1 MTASKARILCVDDD
15 EDLLHINATILQSA
29 GYDVVRACSGNE
41 CLSRIREIRPDLV
54 LLDVM
59 LPDANGFD
67 VCRKIKED
75 PELLGTYVILI
86 SGMEISSDSQIRGL
100 QTGADGYLVRPISG
114 QELLARI
121 QSILRIKITEMA
133 LRKSMEQYQMLVE
146 TMNDGLGVVNETLL
160 ITFVN
165 DKLCEMTGYTR
176 HEILNH
182 SILKFLD
189 NEEQER
195 LKERF
200 KNRKKDMS
208 IPFELK
214 CRKKDK
220 TDFFVILSPRTI
232 FDTQGNFKGAF
243 AVVTD
248 VTQSK
253 QIEEALKWNLGQIST
268 ILESVGDGV
277 YGVNADGNT
286 IFVNSALLRMTGYE
300 EKELIGKNLHFI
312 LRHTRSNGVVY
323 ERTGCPILSTLTN
336 GETFFN
342 VEDEV
347 IWRKDG
353 TSFPVE
359 YTSAPITEQG
369 KITGAVV
376 VIRDITERRQTEQEI
391 QRLNQKLEQRVVER
405 TMQLEA
411 VIKELETEILE
422 RKRTEE
428 KLQRYAERLQVLSN
442 RLIEVQEAERRYL
455 AQELHDEIGQSL
467 TGIKLALD
475 MMIKLPSGNME
486 SCLNEVQKMVQELL
500 RRVRSMSLDLR
511 PSMLDDL
518 GLLPALLW
526 HFDRFTTQTNIRVK
540 FRHDGL
546 NTRFRPEVETAAYR
560 IAQEAL
566 TNVARHAC
574 INNVDVLFKA
584 GREKLVIQI
593 EDKGVGFDYASAR
606 ASGDSVGL
614 KGMNERLS
622 MLGGKM
628 TIDSSPGAGTKLT
641 ATIPLEDSF

>member
-15 EDLLHINATILQSA
+15 EDLLHINSTVLQSA

-41 CLSRIREIRPDLV
+41 CLSRVREVRPDLV

-59 LPDANGFD
+59 LPDTNGFD

-146 TMNDGLGVVNETLL
+146 TMNDGLGVVNERLF

-182 SILKFLD
+182 SVLEFLD
-189 NEEQER
+189 REDQEG
-195 LKERF
+195 LKEQF
-200 KNRKKDMS
+200 KNTKKDMS
-208 IPFELK
+208 VPFELK
-214 CRKKDK
+214 CRKKDG
-220 TDFFVILSPRTI
+220 TDFFAIISPRTI
-232 FDTQGNFKGAF
+232 FNTPGNFKGAF

-248 VTQSK
+248 VTKSK
-253 QIEEALKWNLGQIST
+253 HTEEALRRNLGQIST

-286 IFVNSALLRMTGYE
+286 IFVNSALMRMTGYQ

-312 LRHTRSNGVVY
+312 LRHTRSDGALY
-323 ERTGCPILSTLTN
+323 ERTDCPILSTLTS

-342 VEDEV
+342 VADEV

-353 TSFPVE
+353 TNFPVE

-369 KITGAVV
+369 EITGAVV

-391 QRLNQKLEQRVVER
+391 KRLNQKLEQRVVER

-442 RLIEVQEAERRYL
+442 RLIEVQEAERRSI

-475 MMIKLPSGNME
+475 MMIKLPTGNME
-486 SCLNEVQKMVQELL
+486 PCLNEVQKMVQELL

-560 IAQEAL
+560 ITQEAL

-574 INNVDVLFKA
+574 INNVEVLFRA
-584 GREKLVIQI
+584 DREKLVIHI

-606 ASGDSVGL
+606 ASGDSAGL

-622 MLGGKM
+622 MLEGRM
-628 TIDSSPGAGTKLT
+628 TIDSTPGAGTKLT
-641 ATIPLEDSF
+641 AMIPLEGSF

>member
-1 MTASKARILCVDDD
+1 MTISRARILCVDDD
-15 EDLLHINATILQSA
+15 EDLLYINSTVLQSA
-29 GYDVVRACSGNE
+29 GYDVVRASSGNE
-41 CLSRIREIRPDLV
+41 CLRRIREVRPDLV
-54 LLDVM
+54 LLDVR

-146 TMNDGLGVVNETLL
+146 TMNDGLGVVNESLL

-176 HEILNH
+176 HEILHH
-182 SILKFLD
+182 SVLEYLD
-189 NEEQER
+189 KEDRARLMEE
-195 LKERF
+195 F
-200 KNRKKDMS
+200 KNIRKDMS
-208 IPFELK
+208 VPFELK
-214 CRKKDK
+214 CRKKDG
-220 TDFFVILSPRTI
+220 TDFVVIISPRTI
-232 FDTQGNFKGAF
+232 FDAQGNFKGAF

-248 VTQSK
+248 VTK
-253 QIEEALKWNLGQIST
+253 RKKTEEALKRNLGQIST

-277 YGVNADGNT
+277 YGVNANGNT

-300 EKELIGKNLHFI
+300 EKELVGKNLHFI
-312 LRHTRSNGVVY
+312 LRHTRSDGAAY
-323 ERTGCPILSTLTN
+323 ERTDCPIYSTLTS
-336 GETFFN
+336 GETFFH
-342 VEDEV
+342 VADEV
-347 IWRKDG
+347 IWKKDG

-359 YTSAPITEQG
+359 YTSSPITEEG
-369 KITGAVV
+369 GITGAVV
-376 VIRDITERRQTEQEI
+376 VIRDITERRQTEREI

-411 VIKELETEILE
+411 VIKELESEILE

-442 RLIEVQEAERRYL
+442 RLMEVQEAERRHI

-475 MMIKLPSGNME
+475 MMIKLPSDNME
-486 SCLNEVQKMVQELL
+486 TCLNEVQKMVQELL
-500 RRVRSMSLDLR
+500 RRVRSISLDLR

-574 INNVDVLFKA
+574 INNVEVLFKA
-584 GREKLVIQI
+584 DREKLVVCI
-593 EDKGVGFDYASAR
+593 EDKGTGFDYASAK
-606 ASGDSVGL
+606 ASGDSAGL

-622 MLGGKM
+622 MLGGRM

-641 ATIPLEDSF
+641 ATIPLEGSS

>member
-1 MTASKARILCVDDD
+1 
-15 EDLLHINATILQSA
+15 
-29 GYDVVRACSGNE
+29 
-41 CLSRIREIRPDLV
+41 
-54 LLDVM
+54 
-59 LPDANGFD
+59 
-67 VCRKIKED
+67 
-75 PELLGTYVILI
+75 
-86 SGMEISSDSQIRGL
+86 
-100 QTGADGYLVRPISG
+100 
-114 QELLARI
+114 
-121 QSILRIKITEMA
+121 
-133 LRKSMEQYQMLVE
+133 MLVE
-146 TMNDGLGVVNETLL
+146 TMNDGLGVVNETLF
-160 ITFVN
+160 ITFIN

-182 SILKFLD
+182 SVLEFLD
-189 NEEQER
+189 KEDQVR
-195 LKERF
+195 LKEQF
-200 KNRKKDMS
+200 KNTNKDMS

-214 CRKKDK
+214 CRRKDG
-220 TDFFVILSPRTI
+220 TGFFVNISPRAI
-232 FDTQGNFKGAF
+232 FDTQGNFRGAF

-248 VTQSK
+248 VTKSK
-253 QIEEALKWNLGQIST
+253 QTEEALKRNLGQIST
-268 ILESVGDGV
+268 ILESVGDGI
-277 YGVNADGNT
+277 YGVNAHGNT

-312 LRHTRSNGVVY
+312 LRHTRSDGATY
-323 ERTGCPILSTLTN
+323 ERTDCPILWTLTN
-336 GETFFN
+336 GEPFFN
-342 VEDEV
+342 VADEV

-359 YTSAPITEQG
+359 YSSSPITEQG
-369 KITGAVV
+369 EITGAVV

-391 QRLNQKLEQRVVER
+391 KRLNQKLEQRVVER

-411 VIKELETEILE
+411 VIKELEGEIFE

-442 RLIEVQEAERRYL
+442 RLMEVQEAERRHI

-475 MMIKLPSGNME
+475 MMIKLPSDNMD

-500 RRVRSMSLDLR
+500 RRVRSISLDLR

-546 NTRFRPEVETAAYR
+546 NIRFRPEVETAAYR

-574 INNVDVLFKA
+574 INNVEVFFKA
-584 GREKLVIQI
+584 DREKLIVRI
-593 EDKGVGFDYASAR
+593 EDKGAGFDYASAK
-606 ASGDSVGL
+606 ASGDSAGL

-641 ATIPLEDSF
+641 ATIPLEGSS

>member
-1 MTASKARILCVDDD
+1 MRASRARILCVDDD
-15 EDLLHINATILQSA
+15 EDLLHINSTVLQSA

-41 CLSRIREIRPDLV
+41 CLRRIREVRPDLV

-165 DKLCEMTGYTR
+165 DKLCEMAGYSR

-182 SILKFLD
+182 SALEFLD
-189 NEEQER
+189 NEDQER
-195 LKERF
+195 LKEQF
-200 KNRKKDMS
+200 KNTYKDMN

-214 CRKKDK
+214 CRKKDG
-220 TDFFVILSPRTI
+220 TDFFVIISPRTI
-232 FDTQGNFKGAF
+232 FDTQGKFKGAF
-243 AVVTD
+243 AVATD
-248 VTQSK
+248 VTKSK
-253 QIEEALKWNLGQIST
+253 RTEEALKWNLGQIST

-286 IFVNSALLRMTGYE
+286 IFVNSALLRMTGYK

-312 LRHTRSNGVVY
+312 LRHTRSDGAAY
-323 ERTGCPILSTLTN
+323 ERTDCPILSTLTN

-342 VEDEV
+342 VADEV

-353 TSFPVE
+353 TGFPVE
-359 YTSAPITEQG
+359 YTSAPIAEQD

-391 QRLNQKLEQRVVER
+391 KRLNQKLEQRVVER

-411 VIKELETEILE
+411 VIKELESEIIE

-428 KLQRYAERLQVLSN
+428 KLQRYSERLQVLSN
-442 RLIEVQEAERRYL
+442 RLIQVQEAERRHI

-486 SCLNEVQKMVQELL
+486 PCLNEVQKMVQELL

-546 NTRFRPEVETAAYR
+546 NTRFSPEVETAAYR

-574 INNVDVLFKA
+574 INHVDVVFKA
-584 GREKLVIQI
+584 DREKLVIHIQ
-593 EDKGVGFDYASAR
+593 DKGVGFDYASAK
-606 ASGDSVGL
+606 ASGDSAGL

-628 TIDSSPGAGTKLT
+628 TIDSSPGVGTELT
-641 ATIPLEDSF
+641 VTIPLEDSF